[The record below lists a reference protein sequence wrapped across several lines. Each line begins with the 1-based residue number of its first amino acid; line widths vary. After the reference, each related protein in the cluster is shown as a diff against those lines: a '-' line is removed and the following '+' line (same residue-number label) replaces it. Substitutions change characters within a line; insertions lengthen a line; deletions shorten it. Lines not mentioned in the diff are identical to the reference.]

1 MKNAGVLFA
10 DKTHKIFSK
19 IEFVNA
25 LTQKEMSHLNKKYL
39 YLGLNIK
46 QVVVDNYGNEKN
58 KKESSISDLLGKKRY
73 RHHFNSLKDFLY
85 KYYGKEDSLSVKKIK
100 KNKSRK
106 LSGNDS
112 TKKIS
117 QEELFELKNGL
128 YSIKEDCKRIDY
140 KICLTEDNDLKSK
153 IIHYILQFRKYISNE
168 QYSFLFDKW
177 KNELSKIKGVNLF
190 NSDENNNLFNWKISI
205 LKSFKSE
212 IILYSMCNICDHLL
226 NGEKV
231 FVEDK
236 NMISVD
242 KMKNEEKKMESTVSD
257 INESSDAESEDDE
270 NIFNRNQA
278 LLLQFVKNARNEE
291 ENF

>member
-1 MKNAGVLFA
+1 M
-10 DKTHKIFSK
+10 
-19 IEFVNA
+19 
-25 LTQKEMSHLNKKYL
+25 
-39 YLGLNIK
+39 
-46 QVVVDNYGNEKN
+46 
-58 KKESSISDLLGKKRY
+58 
-73 RHHFNSLKDFLY
+73 
-85 KYYGKEDSLSVKKIK
+85 
-100 KNKSRK
+100 
-106 LSGNDS
+106 
-112 TKKIS
+112 
-117 QEELFELKNGL
+117 KNGL

-226 NGEKV
+226 NGGKV

-278 LLLQFVKNARNEE
+278 LLLQFVKNARNDE

>member
-10 DKTHKIFSK
+10 DKTHKIISK

-58 KKESSISDLLGKKRY
+58 KKESSFSDLLGKKRY
-73 RHHFNSLKDFLY
+73 RNHFNSLKDFLY

-117 QEELFELKNGL
+117 QEELYELKNGL

-140 KICLTEDNDLKSK
+140 KICLNEDNDLKSK

-190 NSDENNNLFNWKISI
+190 NSNENNNLFNWKISI

-226 NGEKV
+226 NGEKA
-231 FVEDK
+231 FAEDK

-278 LLLQFVKNARNEE
+278 LLLQFVKNARNDE

>member
-1 MKNAGVLFA
+1 MKNTGVLFA

-46 QVVVDNYGNEKN
+46 QVVVDNYGNEK

-73 RHHFNSLKDFLY
+73 RNNFNSLKDFLY
-85 KYYGKEDSLSVKKIK
+85 KYYGKEDSLSIKKIK

-117 QEELFELKNGL
+117 QEELYELKNGL

-168 QYSFLFDKW
+168 QYSILFDKW
-177 KNELSKIKGVNLF
+177 KNELSKIKGINLF

-231 FVEDK
+231 FAEDK
-236 NMISVD
+236 SMISVE
-242 KMKNEEKKMESTVSD
+242 KMKNEEKKMQSTVSD

-270 NIFNRNQA
+270 NIFSRNQA

-291 ENF
+291 DNF

>member
-58 KKESSISDLLGKKRY
+58 KKKSSFSDLLSKKRY
-73 RHHFNSLKDFLY
+73 RNHFNSLKDFLY

-278 LLLQFVKNARNEE
+278 LLLQFVKNARNDE

>member
-1 MKNAGVLFA
+1 MKNTGVLFA

-46 QVVVDNYGNEKN
+46 QVVVDNYGNEKT
-58 KKESSISDLLGKKRY
+58 KKESSFSDLLGKKRY
-73 RHHFNSLKDFLY
+73 RNNFNSLKDFLY
-85 KYYGKEDSLSVKKIK
+85 KYYGKDDSISVKKIK

-117 QEELFELKNGL
+117 QEELYELKNGL

-168 QYSFLFDKW
+168 QYSILFDKW

-231 FVEDK
+231 FAEDK
-236 NMISVD
+236 SMISVE

>member
-73 RHHFNSLKDFLY
+73 RNHFNSLKDFLY

>member
-73 RHHFNSLKDFLY
+73 RNHFNSLKDFLY

-278 LLLQFVKNARNEE
+278 LLLQFVKNARNDE